1 MVYSKV
7 ARKLPI
13 RAVMVLPFLI
23 QIIGVVSLTGWLS
36 FRTGQ
41 KSVNHMVTELSSQ
54 ISESI
59 EHQVENHLNPP
70 ILLHQLTASAIRS
83 GNLNL
88 EDFSKLERYLWN
100 QIDQKAP
107 GTTFQFGNEKGQFV
121 GVRKVEDGTI
131 LLLLEKSTTS
141 EREIY
146 ALDKQGKRIRLIRRE
161 KYDPRTRP
169 WYKTAVGAGKTTWTP
184 IYLSLDTQPALL
196 ISAVNPIYN
205 QTGRLRGVLGFEI
218 ALKQISD
225 FLRGL
230 EISKSGEAFIIEP
243 SGEIVASSA
252 AELPFVADGK
262 EQNRLQAT
270 NSSNPLIKS
279 TAKHLLDK
287 FGSFN
292 QLKNREHFNLS
303 FYLDGDKQLV
313 HVDPIND
320 LGLDWL
326 IVVVIPQADF
336 MEEIKANRLHTFLLC
351 LVALIVAILLGLRT
365 SKWIVK
371 PILDLNNAAKKLSEG
386 EWNQKLPVERSDEI
400 GELAKSFRRMTE
412 QLKESFATLEQK
424 VRDRTAQLALANEDL
439 EKKNA
444 LIRKVFGRYLTN
456 EVVANLLEDPE
467 NLKLGGERR
476 KITIVTSDLR
486 GFTAT
491 SERLPPEEVVKI
503 LNFYLHNMAD
513 VISKYYGTIDEFM
526 GDGILILFGAPT
538 VREDDAVRAVACAV
552 EMQLTMVPVNEKMKE
567 WGLPPLEMGIGIN
580 TGEVVVGN
588 IGSEKRTKYGI
599 VGSHVNLTYR
609 IESYT
614 VGGQIFISESTLKE
628 AGSILRID
636 SVKHVQP
643 KGVQEPITIY
653 EVGGIGGEYNLFL
666 TKEEQVF
673 YFLPDPIPI
682 QYMILDGKHISDTLF
697 KGSLIKLSAK
707 EALISCNNGERDGMP
722 SPLSNIKLNLLT
734 HFNSAEDI
742 YAKVLEKLAEDGSFY
757 IHFTSKAP
765 EIQARL
771 DALYKSLE
779 ATG

>member
-1 MVYSKV
+1 MYSKFFAKV
-7 ARKLPI
+7 PI
-13 RAVMVLPFLI
+13 RVAIVVPFLI
-23 QIIGVVSLTGWLS
+23 QIVGVVGLTGWLS
-36 FRTGQ
+36 FRNGQ
-41 KSVNHMVTELSSQ
+41 KSVNNLASELSSK
-54 ISESI
+54 ISDGI
-59 EHQVENHLNPP
+59 EAQVQNYLKPP
-70 ILLHQLTASAIRS
+70 LLLHHVTASAIRS
-83 GNLNL
+83 GNLDL
-88 EDFSKLERYLWN
+88 DDFSKLQGYLWN
-100 QIDQKAP
+100 EVEQQTP
-107 GTTFQFGNEKGQFV
+107 ETTFQFGNQKGEYV
-121 GVRKVEDGTI
+121 GVRKIDDGTI
-131 LLLLEKSTTS
+131 LLLLDKSKTL

-146 ALDKQGKRIRLIRRE
+146 VLDKQGKPIRLIRRE

-169 WYKTAVGAGKTTWTP
+169 WYKNAVVARKTTWTP
-184 IYLSLDTQPALL
+184 IYLSLDAQSVLL
-196 ISAVNPIYN
+196 ISAVKPIYN
-205 QTGRLRGVLGFEI
+205 QTDRLRGVFGFEI

-230 EISKSGEAFIIEP
+230 EISKSGEAFIIER

-252 AELPFVADGK
+252 AESPFITDGK
-262 EQNRLQAT
+262 KQKRLQAT
-270 NSSNPLIKS
+270 NSSNPLIQA
-279 TAKHLLDK
+279 TAKHLLQK
-287 FGSFN
+287 FGSFK
-292 QLKNREHFNLS
+292 QLNTRQHFNFS
-303 FYLDGDKQLV
+303 FDIDGNRQLV
-313 HVDPIND
+313 HVDPIDD

-326 IVVVIPQADF
+326 VVVVIPQADF
-336 MEEIKANRLHTFLLC
+336 MENIKANRLHTVLLC
-351 LVALIVAILLGLRT
+351 LVSLIVAILFGLRT
-365 SKWIVK
+365 SKSIVK
-371 PILDLNNAAKKLSEG
+371 PIFGLNTAAKKLSEG
-386 EWNQKLPVERSDEI
+386 EWEQKLPVERNDEI
-400 GELAKSFRRMTE
+400 GELAKSFNSMTE
-412 QLKESFATLEQK
+412 QLKESFATLEDK
-424 VRDRTAQLALANEDL
+424 VRDRTAELALANEDL
-439 EKKNA
+439 EIKNA

-456 EVVANLLEDPE
+456 EVVANLLENPE

-513 VISKYYGTIDEFM
+513 AIGKYYGTIDEFM

-552 EMQLTMVPVNEKMKE
+552 EMQLAMVPVNEKMKE

-628 AGSILRID
+628 AGSIVRIV
-636 SVKHVQP
+636 SEKHVQP

-666 TKEEQVF
+666 TKEEQLF
-673 YFLPDPIPI
+673 FSLPEPMPI
-682 QYMILDGKHISDTLF
+682 QYMVIDGKHISDTLF
-697 KGSLIKLSAK
+697 KGSLVKLSAK
-707 EALISCNNGERDGMP
+707 EALISCYNGESYGVP
-722 SPLSNIKLNLLT
+722 FPLSNIKLNLLT
-734 HFNSAEDI
+734 LFNAAEDI
-742 YAKVLEKLAEDGSFY
+742 YAKVLEKSADNGSFY
-757 IHFTSKAP
+757 IHFTSKSP
-765 EIQARL
+765 TVQARL